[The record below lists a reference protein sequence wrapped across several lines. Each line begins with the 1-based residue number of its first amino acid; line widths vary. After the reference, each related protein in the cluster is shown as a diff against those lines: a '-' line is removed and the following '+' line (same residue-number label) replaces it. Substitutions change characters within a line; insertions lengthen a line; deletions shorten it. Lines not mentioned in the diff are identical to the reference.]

1 MVKNMAIETIVIFIV
16 IVTSVDVALILIK
29 YALELR
35 KERKELEEVAEVTY
49 NLDPD
54 FKSYVD
60 KYIAKHNII
69 LEEAFKHKLVKL
81 YREYLK
87 TKDK

>member
-16 IVTSVDVALILIK
+16 IITSVDVALILIK
-29 YALELR
+29 YTLELR

-49 NLDPD
+49 NMDHD
-54 FKSYVD
+54 FKAYVD
-60 KYIAKHNII
+60 KYITKHNLT

-87 TKDK
+87 TKDE

>member
-16 IVTSVDVALILIK
+16 IITSVDVALILIR
-29 YALELR
+29 YTLELR

-49 NLDPD
+49 NMDSD
-54 FKSYVD
+54 FKAYVD
-60 KYIAKHNII
+60 KYIKKHNLT

>member
-16 IVTSVDVALILIK
+16 IITSVDVALILIK
-29 YALELR
+29 YTLELR

-49 NLDPD
+49 NMDPD
-54 FKSYVD
+54 FKAYVD
-60 KYIAKHNII
+60 KYIAKHNLT

-87 TKDK
+87 TKDE